1 MYVMVLA
8 ADVYRDAPGVEVYRA
23 VPGVEVYR
31 DVPGV
36 EVCWDVPGQMCLV
49 WKYIEMCL
57 ACAIWCVV
65 TDWKY

>member
-8 ADVYRDAPGVEVYRA
+8 ADVYRDAPGVEVYRS

-36 EVCWDVPGQMCLV
+36 EVCWDVPGELR
-49 WKYIEMCL
+49 KYVE
-57 ACAIWCVV
+57 CALSVAW
-65 TDWKY
+65 

>member
-36 EVCWDVPGQMCLV
+36 EVCWDALGELR
-49 WKYIEMCL
+49 KYVEHAL
-57 ACAIWCVV
+57 SDAW
-65 TDWKY
+65 